1 MSGGVRGSGDMET
14 EEGGVAGAA
23 GAAGAGD
30 METEEGGAQ
39 EQQEQEIRRLRG
51 EGTVT
56 GCGAGH

>member
-14 EEGGVAGAA
+14 EEGGAA
-23 GAAGAGD
+23 
-30 METEEGGAQ
+30 
-39 EQQEQEIRRLRG
+39 EQQEQEIRRG

>member
-1 MSGGVRGSGDMET
+1 MSGGVRGAGDKET
-14 EEGGVAGAA
+14 EEGGVARS
-23 GAAGAGD
+23 AGAGD

>member
-1 MSGGVRGSGDMET
+1 MSGGVR
-14 EEGGVAGAA
+14 
-23 GAAGAGD
+23 GAGD

>member
-1 MSGGVRGSGDMET
+1 MSGGVRGAGDKEAVS
-14 EEGGVAGAA
+14 GGVRGS
-23 GAAGAGD
+23 GD